1 MATSTFITSEDSSS
15 FDISIGTLDSE
26 KTSSCVDFI
35 KDAGISEYDIDD
47 TSSQSTASF
56 AVPCQ
61 SKVRFHDDS
70 SHDSFNSFTVETS
83 SRLTDD
89 LHDIDLEEAST
100 FVDPDDLMDYLSP
113 GKGTGTN
120 PSTLTYSPSLDS
132 TSSTPICESHTTF
145 TGHALNPITRTGLFN
160 LPPDS
165 AFFNNQ
171 LFKDLLAVLLDE
183 CKLHLLPMTL
193 IDMCTQDSTKD
204 VNVLQKNFSHSYLQR
219 TNQQSEIFPDQF
231 KLNETEP
238 VKVLNDSDS
247 SCSYIDSVKSR
258 FDLNLHTMMN
268 RVEKSGNLLDDAAK
282 DSKKYA
288 SYIPRQRPMLSRR
301 AVEMMEEW
309 YASNYEHPYPNN
321 LVLEAI
327 AKAGD
332 NTKEQA
338 KKWFA
343 NKRHRCKNPQKA
355 PDTERLCSGK

>member
-1 MATSTFITSEDSSS
+1 MATSTFITSEDFNSL
-15 FDISIGTLDSE
+15 DISIGTLDSE
-26 KTSSCVDFI
+26 GTSSSVDCI

-47 TSSQSTASF
+47 TSSQSTASS
-56 AVPCQ
+56 AVACQ
-61 SKVRFHDDS
+61 SKVLFHDES
-70 SHDSFNSFTVETS
+70 SHDSFNLFTVEKS
-83 SRLTDD
+83 NRLTDD
-89 LHDIDLEEAST
+89 LHDIDLDEACT
-100 FVDPDDLMDYLSP
+100 FVDPDDLMDCLSP
-113 GKGTGTN
+113 GKGTGTY
-120 PSTLTYSPSLDS
+120 PSTLTNSPSLES
-132 TSSTPICESHTTF
+132 TSSTLICESRHNTTS
-145 TGHALNPITRTGLFN
+145 TGLALNPITRTGLFN

-165 AFFNNQ
+165 ALLNNP
-171 LFKDLLAVLLDE
+171 LFKDLLAVLTDE
-183 CKLHLLPMTL
+183 CKPHLLPMTL
-193 IDMCTQDSTKD
+193 IDMCTQDSTED
-204 VNVLQKNFSHSYLQR
+204 R
-219 TNQQSEIFPDQF
+219 TNQQSEIFPYQF

-238 VKVLNDSDS
+238 VKVLNDSDP
-247 SCSYIDSVKSR
+247 SCSYSDSLKSR

-332 NTKEQA
+332 ITNEQA

-343 NKRHRCKNPQKA
+343 NKRHRCKNTQKRT
-355 PDTERLCSGK
+355 DTERLCSGK